1 MSTVL
6 WLRMAAVTTYLFA
19 AGHALGALESWSP
32 VGESPTL
39 ANMGTFS
46 FDVMGRSR
54 TYLDFYIGFGHYIGV
69 LLVLQATLLWQLGA
83 AAKRFD
89 IRPLMTTML
98 IANVAGAVVISIYM
112 FIIPIVMS
120 WGMVIC
126 LATARLMAP
135 SPLSGDSGPVNHSAS
150 RDQGGHIRSRSAT
163 GCGPSENGECAKPG
177 PTTHWPIPFQ
187 GRAVDHLLAQSSG
200 SQVFP

>member
-6 WLRMAAVTTYLFA
+6 WLRMAAVTTLLFA
-19 AGHALGALESWSP
+19 VGHALGALESWSP
-32 VGESPTL
+32 IGESPTL
-39 ANMGTFS
+39 ASMGTFS

-54 TYLDFYIGFGHYIGV
+54 TYLDFYVGFGQYIGV

-98 IANVAGAVVISIYM
+98 IGNVVGAVVISIYM
-112 FIIPIVMS
+112 FIIPVVMS

-126 LATARLMAP
+126 LGAARLMP
-135 SPLSGDSGPVNHSAS
+135 RSPLSSDTEPVNHS
-150 RDQGGHIRSRSAT
+150 D
-163 GCGPSENGECAKPG
+163 
-177 PTTHWPIPFQ
+177 
-187 GRAVDHLLAQSSG
+187 L
-200 SQVFP
+200 